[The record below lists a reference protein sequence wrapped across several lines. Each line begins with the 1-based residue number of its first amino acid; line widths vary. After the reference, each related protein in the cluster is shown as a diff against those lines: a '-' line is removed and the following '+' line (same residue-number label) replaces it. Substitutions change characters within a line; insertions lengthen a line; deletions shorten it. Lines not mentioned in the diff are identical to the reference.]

1 MQNKILNNY
10 RMRFILTFMLFFINC
25 NAFGDN
31 MQNIIITIKNKKYEA
46 ILYDNSTTKE
56 LIKKFPITITMSD
69 LNGNEKYYNFSK
81 SFSTS
86 SENVANIN
94 KGDIMLFGDNC
105 LVIFYFIK
113 SQLWKSMLMIP
124 KDFVN
129 FNLAVFYIEYSIII
143 LAICQIF
150 YLFNNFMNKK

>member
-31 MQNIIITIKNKKYEA
+31 MQNIIITIKNKKYEV

-105 LVIFYFIK
+105 LVIFYKSFSTRYKYTKLGYIK
-113 SQLWKSMLMIP
+113 NTEDLENSFGKGDISIT
-124 KDFVN
+124 FE
-129 FNLAVFYIEYSIII
+129 IEY
-143 LAICQIF
+143 
-150 YLFNNFMNKK
+150 

>member
-31 MQNIIITIKNKKYEA
+31 MQNIIITIENKEYEA

-81 SFSTS
+81 SFPTS

-105 LVIFYFIK
+105 LVIFYKSFSTRYKYTKLGYIKNTEDLENSFGKGDIEITFILK
-113 SQLWKSMLMIP
+113 
-124 KDFVN
+124 
-129 FNLAVFYIEYSIII
+129 
-143 LAICQIF
+143 
-150 YLFNNFMNKK
+150 

>member
-105 LVIFYFIK
+105 LVIFYKSFSTRYRYTKLGYIKNLEDLENSLGKGDIEITFIFK
-113 SQLWKSMLMIP
+113 
-124 KDFVN
+124 
-129 FNLAVFYIEYSIII
+129 
-143 LAICQIF
+143 
-150 YLFNNFMNKK
+150 

>member
-10 RMRFILTFMLFFINC
+10 RVRFILTFMLFFINC

-105 LVIFYFIK
+105 LVIFYKSFSTRYRYTKLGYIKNLEDLENSLGKGDIEITFILK
-113 SQLWKSMLMIP
+113 
-124 KDFVN
+124 
-129 FNLAVFYIEYSIII
+129 
-143 LAICQIF
+143 
-150 YLFNNFMNKK
+150 

>member
-10 RMRFILTFMLFFINC
+10 RMQFILTFMLFFINC

-105 LVIFYFIK
+105 LVIFYKSFSTHYKYTKLGYIK
-113 SQLWKSMLMIP
+113 NTEDLENYFGKGDINIT
-124 KDFVN
+124 FE
-129 FNLAVFYIEYSIII
+129 IEY
-143 LAICQIF
+143 
-150 YLFNNFMNKK
+150 

>member
-31 MQNIIITIKNKKYEA
+31 MQNIIITIENKKYEA

-86 SENVANIN
+86 SENVASIN

-105 LVIFYFIK
+105 LVIFYKSFSTHYKYTKLGYIK
-113 SQLWKSMLMIP
+113 NTEDLENSFGKGDISIT
-124 KDFVN
+124 FE
-129 FNLAVFYIEYSIII
+129 IEY
-143 LAICQIF
+143 
-150 YLFNNFMNKK
+150 

>member
-56 LIKKFPITITMSD
+56 LIKKFLITITMSD

-105 LVIFYFIK
+105 LVIFYKSFSTRYRYTKLGYIK
-113 SQLWKSMLMIP
+113 NTEDLENSFAKGDISITF
-124 KDFVN
+124 K
-129 FNLAVFYIEYSIII
+129 IEY
-143 LAICQIF
+143 
-150 YLFNNFMNKK
+150 

>member
-31 MQNIIITIKNKKYEA
+31 MQNIIITIENKKYEA

-81 SFSTS
+81 SFYTS

-105 LVIFYFIK
+105 LVIFYKSFSTRYKYTKLGYIK
-113 SQLWKSMLMIP
+113 NTEDLENSFGKGDINIT
-124 KDFVN
+124 FE
-129 FNLAVFYIEYSIII
+129 IEY
-143 LAICQIF
+143 
-150 YLFNNFMNKK
+150 

>member
-1 MQNKILNNY
+1 
-10 RMRFILTFMLFFINC
+10 MRFILTFMLFFINC

-86 SENVANIN
+86 SENVASIN

-105 LVIFYFIK
+105 LVIFYKSFSTRYRYTKLGYIKNLEDLENSLGKGDIEITFILK
-113 SQLWKSMLMIP
+113 
-124 KDFVN
+124 
-129 FNLAVFYIEYSIII
+129 
-143 LAICQIF
+143 
-150 YLFNNFMNKK
+150 

>member
-1 MQNKILNNY
+1 MLNKILNNY
-10 RMRFILTFMLFFINC
+10 RMQFILTFMLFFINC

-105 LVIFYFIK
+105 LVIFYKSFSTRYRYTKLGYIK
-113 SQLWKSMLMIP
+113 NTEDLENSFAKGDISITF
-124 KDFVN
+124 K
-129 FNLAVFYIEYSIII
+129 IEY
-143 LAICQIF
+143 
-150 YLFNNFMNKK
+150 

>member
-31 MQNIIITIKNKKYEA
+31 MQNIIIMIENKKYEA

-94 KGDIMLFGDNC
+94 KGDIMLFENNC
-105 LVIFYFIK
+105 LVIFYKSFSTRYKYTKLGYIKNTEDLENSLGKGDIEITFILK
-113 SQLWKSMLMIP
+113 
-124 KDFVN
+124 
-129 FNLAVFYIEYSIII
+129 
-143 LAICQIF
+143 
-150 YLFNNFMNKK
+150 

>member
-10 RMRFILTFMLFFINC
+10 RMRFILTFMLFLINC

-46 ILYDNSTTKE
+46 VLYDNSTTKE

-81 SFSTS
+81 SFPTS
-86 SENVANIN
+86 SENMANIN

-105 LVIFYFIK
+105 LVIFYKSFSTRYKYTKLGYIK
-113 SQLWKSMLMIP
+113 NTEDLENSFGKGDISIT
-124 KDFVN
+124 FE
-129 FNLAVFYIEYSIII
+129 IEY
-143 LAICQIF
+143 
-150 YLFNNFMNKK
+150 

>member
-105 LVIFYFIK
+105 LVIFYKSFSTRYKYTKLGYIKNLEDLENSLGKGDIEITFILK
-113 SQLWKSMLMIP
+113 
-124 KDFVN
+124 
-129 FNLAVFYIEYSIII
+129 
-143 LAICQIF
+143 
-150 YLFNNFMNKK
+150 

>member
-31 MQNIIITIKNKKYEA
+31 MQNIIITIENKKYEA

-105 LVIFYFIK
+105 LVIFYKSFSTHYKYTKLGYIK
-113 SQLWKSMLMIP
+113 NMEDLENSFGKGDIRIT
-124 KDFVN
+124 FE
-129 FNLAVFYIEYSIII
+129 IEY
-143 LAICQIF
+143 
-150 YLFNNFMNKK
+150 

>member
-105 LVIFYFIK
+105 LVIFYKSFSTRYKYTKLGYIK
-113 SQLWKSMLMIP
+113 KYGRFG
-124 KDFVN
+124 K
-129 FNLAVFYIEYSIII
+129 
-143 LAICQIF
+143 
-150 YLFNNFMNKK
+150 LFWQRRY

>member
-31 MQNIIITIKNKKYEA
+31 MQNIIITIENKKYEA

-86 SENVANIN
+86 SENVANRN

-105 LVIFYFIK
+105 LVIFYKSFSTRYRYTKLGYIKNLEDLENSLGKGDIEITFILK
-113 SQLWKSMLMIP
+113 
-124 KDFVN
+124 
-129 FNLAVFYIEYSIII
+129 
-143 LAICQIF
+143 
-150 YLFNNFMNKK
+150 

>member
-10 RMRFILTFMLFFINC
+10 RMQFILTFMLFFINC
-25 NAFGDN
+25 NVFGNN
-31 MQNIIITIKNKKYEA
+31 MQNIIITIENKKYEA

-105 LVIFYFIK
+105 LVIFYKSFSTRYRYTKLGYIKNLEDLENSLGKGDIEITFILK
-113 SQLWKSMLMIP
+113 
-124 KDFVN
+124 
-129 FNLAVFYIEYSIII
+129 
-143 LAICQIF
+143 
-150 YLFNNFMNKK
+150 

>member
-10 RMRFILTFMLFFINC
+10 RMQFILTFMLFFINC

-86 SENVANIN
+86 SENVASIN

-105 LVIFYFIK
+105 LVIFYKSFSTRYRYTKLGYIK
-113 SQLWKSMLMIP
+113 
-124 KDFVN
+124 
-129 FNLAVFYIEYSIII
+129 NLEDLENSLGKGYIEITFI
-143 LAICQIF
+143 L
-150 YLFNNFMNKK
+150 K

>member
-10 RMRFILTFMLFFINC
+10 RMQFILTFMLFFINC

-31 MQNIIITIKNKKYEA
+31 MQNIIITIENKKYEA

-86 SENVANIN
+86 SENVASIN
-94 KGDIMLFGDNC
+94 KGYIMLFGYNC
-105 LVIFYFIK
+105 LVIFYKSFSTRYKYTKLGYIK
-113 SQLWKSMLMIP
+113 NTEDLENSFGKGDISIT
-124 KDFVN
+124 FE
-129 FNLAVFYIEYSIII
+129 IEY
-143 LAICQIF
+143 
-150 YLFNNFMNKK
+150 

>member
-81 SFSTS
+81 RFPTS
-86 SENVANIN
+86 SENVVNVK

-105 LVIFYFIK
+105 LVIFYKSFSTRYKYTKLGYIKNTEDLENSFGKGDIEITFILK
-113 SQLWKSMLMIP
+113 
-124 KDFVN
+124 
-129 FNLAVFYIEYSIII
+129 
-143 LAICQIF
+143 
-150 YLFNNFMNKK
+150 

>member
-31 MQNIIITIKNKKYEA
+31 MQNIIITIENKKYEA

-81 SFSTS
+81 SFTTS

-105 LVIFYFIK
+105 LVIFYKSFSTRYKYTKLGYIKNTEDLENSFGKGDIEITFILK
-113 SQLWKSMLMIP
+113 
-124 KDFVN
+124 
-129 FNLAVFYIEYSIII
+129 
-143 LAICQIF
+143 
-150 YLFNNFMNKK
+150 

>member
-81 SFSTS
+81 SFPTS

-94 KGDIMLFGDNC
+94 KGDIMLFGNNC
-105 LVIFYFIK
+105 LVIFYKSFSTHYKYTKLGYTKNLEDLENSLGKGDIEITFILK
-113 SQLWKSMLMIP
+113 
-124 KDFVN
+124 
-129 FNLAVFYIEYSIII
+129 
-143 LAICQIF
+143 
-150 YLFNNFMNKK
+150 

>member
-105 LVIFYFIK
+105 LVIFYKSFSTRYRYTKLGYIK
-113 SQLWKSMLMIP
+113 
-124 KDFVN
+124 
-129 FNLAVFYIEYSIII
+129 NLEDLENSFGKGDISITFEIEY
-143 LAICQIF
+143 
-150 YLFNNFMNKK
+150 

>member
-31 MQNIIITIKNKKYEA
+31 MQNIIITIENKKYEA

-81 SFSTS
+81 SFTTS

-105 LVIFYFIK
+105 LVIFYKSFSTRYKYTKLGYIK
-113 SQLWKSMLMIP
+113 NTEDLERSFGKGDISIT
-124 KDFVN
+124 FE
-129 FNLAVFYIEYSIII
+129 IEY
-143 LAICQIF
+143 
-150 YLFNNFMNKK
+150 

>member
-10 RMRFILTFMLFFINC
+10 RMQFILTFMLFFINC

-86 SENVANIN
+86 SENVASIN

-105 LVIFYFIK
+105 LVIFYKSFSTRYRYTKLGYIKNLEDLENSLGKGDIEITFILK
-113 SQLWKSMLMIP
+113 
-124 KDFVN
+124 
-129 FNLAVFYIEYSIII
+129 
-143 LAICQIF
+143 
-150 YLFNNFMNKK
+150 

>member
-10 RMRFILTFMLFFINC
+10 RMRFILTFMLFLINC

-46 ILYDNSTTKE
+46 ILYDNSTVRE
-56 LIKKFPITITMSD
+56 LIKNFPISITMSD

-94 KGDIMLFGDNC
+94 KGDIMLFGDDC
-105 LVIFYFIK
+105 LVIFYKSFSTRYKYTKLGYIK
-113 SQLWKSMLMIP
+113 NTEDLENSFGKGDISIT
-124 KDFVN
+124 FE
-129 FNLAVFYIEYSIII
+129 IEY
-143 LAICQIF
+143 
-150 YLFNNFMNKK
+150 

>member
-94 KGDIMLFGDNC
+94 KGDIMLFGNNC
-105 LVIFYFIK
+105 LVIFYKSFSTHYKYTKLGYTKNLEDLENSLGKGDIEITFILK
-113 SQLWKSMLMIP
+113 
-124 KDFVN
+124 
-129 FNLAVFYIEYSIII
+129 
-143 LAICQIF
+143 
-150 YLFNNFMNKK
+150 

>member
-1 MQNKILNNY
+1 MLNKILNNY
-10 RMRFILTFMLFFINC
+10 RMRFILTFMLFLINC

-105 LVIFYFIK
+105 LVIFYKSFSTRYRYTKLGYIK
-113 SQLWKSMLMIP
+113 
-124 KDFVN
+124 
-129 FNLAVFYIEYSIII
+129 NLEDLENSLGKGDINITFEIEY
-143 LAICQIF
+143 
-150 YLFNNFMNKK
+150 

>member
-31 MQNIIITIKNKKYEA
+31 MQNIIIMIENKKYEA

-86 SENVANIN
+86 SENVASIN

-105 LVIFYFIK
+105 LVIFYKSFSTRYRYTKLGYIKNLEDLENSLGKGDIEITFILK
-113 SQLWKSMLMIP
+113 
-124 KDFVN
+124 
-129 FNLAVFYIEYSIII
+129 
-143 LAICQIF
+143 
-150 YLFNNFMNKK
+150 

>member
-31 MQNIIITIKNKKYEA
+31 MQNIIITIENKEYEA

-56 LIKKFPITITMSD
+56 LIKNFPISITMSD
-69 LNGNEKYYNFSK
+69 LNGNEKYYNFFK

-86 SENVANIN
+86 SENVASIN

-105 LVIFYFIK
+105 LVIFYKSFSTRYRYTKLGYIK
-113 SQLWKSMLMIP
+113 
-124 KDFVN
+124 
-129 FNLAVFYIEYSIII
+129 NLEDLENSLGKGYIEITFI
-143 LAICQIF
+143 L
-150 YLFNNFMNKK
+150 K

>member
-1 MQNKILNNY
+1 MQNKMLNNY

-69 LNGNEKYYNFSK
+69 LNGNEKYYNFYK

-105 LVIFYFIK
+105 LVIFYKSFSTRYRYTKLGYIKNLEDLENSLGKGDIEITFILK
-113 SQLWKSMLMIP
+113 
-124 KDFVN
+124 
-129 FNLAVFYIEYSIII
+129 
-143 LAICQIF
+143 
-150 YLFNNFMNKK
+150 

>member
-10 RMRFILTFMLFFINC
+10 RIQFILTFMLFLINC

-86 SENVANIN
+86 SENMANIN
-94 KGDIMLFGDNC
+94 KGDIMLFGNNC
-105 LVIFYFIK
+105 LVIFYKSFSTRYKYTKLGYIK
-113 SQLWKSMLMIP
+113 NTEDLENSFGKGDISIT
-124 KDFVN
+124 FE
-129 FNLAVFYIEYSIII
+129 IEY
-143 LAICQIF
+143 
-150 YLFNNFMNKK
+150 

>member
-10 RMRFILTFMLFFINC
+10 RMQFILTFMLFFINC

-31 MQNIIITIKNKKYEA
+31 MQNIIITIENKKYEA

-86 SENVANIN
+86 SKNVANIN

-105 LVIFYFIK
+105 LVIFYKSFSTHYKYTKLGYIK
-113 SQLWKSMLMIP
+113 NTEDLENSFGKGDINIT
-124 KDFVN
+124 FE
-129 FNLAVFYIEYSIII
+129 IEY
-143 LAICQIF
+143 
-150 YLFNNFMNKK
+150 

>member
-10 RMRFILTFMLFFINC
+10 RMQFILTFMLFFINC

-31 MQNIIITIKNKKYEA
+31 MQNIIITIENKKYEA

-86 SENVANIN
+86 SENVASIN

-105 LVIFYFIK
+105 LVIFYKSFSTHYKYTKLGYIK
-113 SQLWKSMLMIP
+113 NMEDLENSFGKGDIRIT
-124 KDFVN
+124 FE
-129 FNLAVFYIEYSIII
+129 IEY
-143 LAICQIF
+143 
-150 YLFNNFMNKK
+150 

>member
-46 ILYDNSTTKE
+46 VLYDNSTVRE
-56 LIKKFPITITMSD
+56 LIKNFPISITMSD

-94 KGDIMLFGDNC
+94 KGDIMLFGDDC
-105 LVIFYFIK
+105 LVIFYKSFSTRYKYTKLGYIK
-113 SQLWKSMLMIP
+113 NTEDLESYFGKGDINIT
-124 KDFVN
+124 FE
-129 FNLAVFYIEYSIII
+129 IEY
-143 LAICQIF
+143 
-150 YLFNNFMNKK
+150 

>member
-10 RMRFILTFMLFFINC
+10 RMQFTLTFMLFFINC

-31 MQNIIITIKNKKYEA
+31 MQNIIITIENKKYEA

-81 SFSTS
+81 RFPTS
-86 SENVANIN
+86 SENVGNVK

-105 LVIFYFIK
+105 LVIFYKSFSTHYKYTKLGYIK
-113 SQLWKSMLMIP
+113 NTEDLENYFGKGDINIT
-124 KDFVN
+124 FE
-129 FNLAVFYIEYSIII
+129 IEY
-143 LAICQIF
+143 
-150 YLFNNFMNKK
+150 

>member
-31 MQNIIITIKNKKYEA
+31 MQNIIITIKNKEYEA
-46 ILYDNSTTKE
+46 VLYDNSTVRE
-56 LIKKFPITITMSD
+56 LIKNFPISITMSD
-69 LNGNEKYYNFSK
+69 LYENEKYYNFSK

-105 LVIFYFIK
+105 LVIFYKSFSTRYKYTKLGYIK
-113 SQLWKSMLMIP
+113 
-124 KDFVN
+124 
-129 FNLAVFYIEYSIII
+129 NLEDLENSLGKGDISITFDIEY
-143 LAICQIF
+143 
-150 YLFNNFMNKK
+150 